1 MTMLGRL
8 SQRVFNTPLLIRP
21 EKAEI
26 IVCALAERLGVSKLD
41 RVDGTTLG
49 VLEMRAAASDAE
61 RSGPNRKIYA
71 EAEGV
76 AVIPVLD
83 TLVQRSDYVDPESG
97 VTGYNW
103 IAQKL
108 RAAMGDEAIKAIWLD
123 IDSPGGE
130 ANGCFALAEEIAMS
144 TKSEG
149 GKPIWAYVNEQACS
163 GAYALASVCD
173 KIFMPE
179 DGIAAS
185 IGAYVMHVDLS
196 AALTKEGIK
205 ATIIRSGDR
214 KGRMTEVEP
223 LDDPAVAKLQ
233 AWVDRTR
240 ERFARLVADGRRLAV
255 KKVMDTEADWFGA
268 QECVDLGLADGIMS
282 EMEAWAKLQ
291 RSLAR
296 AA

>member
-1 MTMLGRL
+1 MTGMLGRL
-8 SQRVFNTPLLIRP
+8 GQRVFNTPLMIRP

-26 IVCALAERLGVSKLD
+26 IVCALAERLGVAKLD

-61 RSGPNRKIYA
+61 RGGNGRKIYA
-71 EAEGV
+71 EADGV
-76 AVIPVLD
+76 AVIPIHD

-97 VTGYNW
+97 VTGCNW

-108 RAAMGDEAIKAIWLD
+108 RAAMGDDSIKAIWLD

-130 ANGCFALAEEIAMS
+130 ANGIFQLAEEIALC

-173 KIFMPE
+173 KIFAPE
-179 DGIAAS
+179 AGIVGS
-185 IGAYVMHVDLS
+185 IGVYIMYLDMSGALS
-196 AALTKEGIK
+196 KEGIK
-205 ATIIRSGDR
+205 AQIIRSGER
-214 KGRMTEVEP
+214 KARMTGTEP

-233 AWVDRTR
+233 ASVDRTR
-240 ERFARLVADGRRLAV
+240 QQFAKLVATGRRMSAKAV
-255 KKVMDTEADWFGA
+255 LDTEADWFDA
-268 QECVDLGLADGIMS
+268 KDALGVGLIDGVMS
-282 EMEAWAKLQ
+282 ELEAWAKLQ

-296 AA
+296 N